1 MSMIRRLLS
10 GLVDKI
16 RHGRGDPGV
25 FTNRHKRYK
34 AHQIGEWT
42 YGFPEVPL
50 ADEGGKLIIGRFCSI
65 GSGVKIYIGN
75 EHHLDWISTYPF
87 GLAFP
92 DARDLPFPARTK
104 GDVVIGH
111 DVWIGTDA
119 MILSGVTVGNG
130 AVVGAR
136 TLVTKDVP
144 PYAVVGGVPSHVIKY
159 RFDPS
164 TIQVL
169 QAHRLVGLA
178 ANKN

>member
-1 MSMIRRLLS
+1 M
-10 GLVDKI
+10 
-16 RHGRGDPGV
+16 
-25 FTNRHKRYK
+25 
-34 AHQIGEWT
+34 
-42 YGFPEVPL
+42 PL

-111 DVWIGTDA
+111 DVWIGTDV

-169 QAHRLVGLA
+169 QRIAWWDWPLTKIKEATPILMSGDVHTFITRFGFESVCEQTSD
-178 ANKN
+178 